1 MKAVLLILRVL
12 ILAAVAASTAVVHAK
27 VINTDASA
35 SWLEKRAFGVVQ
47 SLQWLQELVLQAP
60 EARPPRTVR
69 VAVVGLGRT
78 GSTSFSVALKK
89 LGYAPIHDDE
99 APEVADI
106 YKGMM
111 DESLT
116 MDEVNAALGRRGFD
130 APFVSTHRYVEWAAT
145 APNVKVVLTVRDK
158 SKWAQSWLSVVP
170 AAFIP
175 DQRPF
180 KWIKTLSDLS
190 AMNREVM
197 ITVPTN
203 GQPEKYNDV
212 PTLEAGYEAWTDFVR
227 ATVPEDR
234 LLEFDVRQGWE
245 PLCRFLDKPIP
256 EEPFPHINDRIVV
269 DTIIKVFLLITWI
282 WPLLFAVP
290 FMFIYHL
297 VFVRRRRRQKQGSM
311 DASHKS
317 KKMS

>member
-27 VINTDASA
+27 VINADATA
-35 SWLEKRAFGVVQ
+35 SWLEKRTIGVAQ
-47 SLQWLQELVLQAP
+47 SLQWLQELVLQTP
-60 EARPPRTVR
+60 EARPPRTVT

-99 APEVADI
+99 VPEVADI
-106 YKGMM
+106 YKSMM

-158 SKWAQSWLSVVP
+158 TKWAQSWLSVVP

-175 DQRPF
+175 EQRPF
-180 KWIKTLSDLS
+180 RWIKSISDLS
-190 AMNREVM
+190 AVNREVM
-197 ITVPTN
+197 IAVPTN
-203 GQPEKYNDV
+203 GRPEKYNDV

-227 ATVPEDR
+227 STVPRDR
-234 LLEFDVRQGWE
+234 LLEFDVRKGWE
-245 PLCRFLDKPIP
+245 PLCQFLDKPIP
-256 EEPFPHINDRIVV
+256 DEPFPHINDRIVV
-269 DTIIKVFLLITWI
+269 DTIIKVFVLITWI

-290 FMFIYHL
+290 LMLIYHMISL
-297 VFVRRRRRQKQGSM
+297 LRRRRQ
-311 DASHKS
+311 SHKS
-317 KKMS
+317 MDSSHMRKKMS